1 MVATVDK
8 IVERI
13 VLIDQLFQSLSQ
25 FIERIGLLRRAF
37 RILGFFKS
45 LFKICPGIG
54 SVVFFIQRLG
64 PRDQIGQCI
73 ITDGE
78 INIDILIL
86 GNTFDLQGISTV
98 CRSNLFREILTV
110 DVDLNRFIAVGS
122 DGQGIRTICCNR
134 IQISNRST
142 AFAGIDRDIVLRS
155 LRNRNGQSLRSDHE
169 LIKVRRV
176 VGQLIRCGRAIR
188 AANSRIPAVVIVNPD
203 GVSSCIQGQG
213 NSLLFKGI
221 VREGVDE
228 EITVRLILQVTEVNV
243 LHIVFRQLADIDVTG
258 QLRCIDIDTLRQT
271 NNRLRRRIVAS
282 VVSGCLIIR
291 RICNQNIVHMDGG
304 ITGGT
309 LDSQFDHAIGICGGI
324 GQIDLHFLNLV
335 AVFRNLICQRHI
347 SDAIGRQGHSGIQ
360 SVVPDIAHADRN
372 FIELGFHFKLVGNS
386 SGINAVVVLVVGIAA
401 GLVLVQTIHNLS
413 ILIATGILIRGVDR
427 LVAFDNLVIGTVGS
441 INHYVIGIDQF
452 KAPLVAGLSV
462 CAVYLIGHGVVGAEF
477 LACVDSAGIVVT
489 AVYKIVDVLRS
500 DLDEVHMDGGITGG
514 TLDSQFDHAIGICGG
529 IGQIDLHFLNLVAVF
544 RNLIC
549 QRHISDAI
557 GRQGHSGIQ
566 SVVPDIAH
574 ADRNFI
580 ELGFH
585 FKLVGNSSG
594 INAVVVLV
602 VGIAAGLVLVQT
614 IHNLSI
620 LIATGILIRGVDRL
634 VAFDNL
640 VIGTVGSINH
650 YVIGID
656 QFKAPLVAGLSVCA
670 VYLIGHGV
678 VGAEFLACVDSAG
691 IVVAAVHKVDHIV
704 EGAAC
709 FIGIIDD
716 NKVRRV
722 RLAVD
727 LDNGI
732 LIHDLKALIVTIGHI
747 VVGVEDLHLVFTCSR
762 CIIGEFQ
769 IVSIFIRT
777 FHTDHIHAVG
787 SARAL
792 SNLDLIRHFSRNG
805 ILRFNC
811 GGVILCIQRANTQI
825 VQGDIS
831 SGIDINH
838 VDTLLQV
845 YCCSRICPSAGST
858 NTYRL
863 NLVVQSGGSVA
874 NINIGSTGSG
884 GLIVQG
890 QIIQTAV
897 LHNNGKADTST
908 AGHRIGQTSHIA
920 ATRVTGDGRT
930 LRSGGTGI
938 AAGSDQLIEVSQL
951 GFIYG
956 VESRSCLVV
965 DTLIGN
971 TQEVVADFVCID
983 SGNCFDNN
991 RMGTCSQIV
1000 VSGFQTSHIFIQG
1013 VLHDDVLCSS
1023 AIQRNTL
1030 GNILGIVGETVQA
1043 VGTLTVTIHE
1053 VQTIQTICR
1062 NINGIRQ
1069 CAIGGHCHNL
1079 VTGEIINGASRSR
1092 IDTGSAAKRRC
1103 FCLIDRTIASC
1114 QDQTCLCKALFRG
1127 LLHRNLVSI
1136 GSLCVVDCN
1145 GNGTICI
1152 DRVYTLDNYRR
1163 LFHCAMEAQI
1173 GGLFYCYI
1181 HPFGAC
1187 ECISG
1192 SDILQINL
1200 NGAGI
1205 AAKNRSRQIL
1215 FFIHSRQTIE
1225 FRIVGIGLHFLQ
1237 RASHVAVPL
1246 ENPPC
1251 SVAFIGAGSQVV
1263 QVVGLMVVGQST
1275 GHALVFQ
1282 SGHPVDHF
1290 TGHTAGPDIQ
1300 ILVDADLR
1308 QLGDFRCSSNFKVI
1322 FPVNTIVPDV
1332 LEVLHMVVDSIQI
1345 LGFQLVPADH
1355 IRQSVGIGTM
1365 LEVVQHT
1372 VTHTDFLA
1380 VLVNGCLLVRP
1391 PMIVVKLHAITAG
1404 VGANKGSLR
1413 VNRFDGIPINIPGL
1427 IEVIIII
1434 AIIQFGRRTFID
1446 RNIDDGFVNV
1456 NGSTNVIFRFFRCSV
1471 LFLPSVFPRHNGR
1484 ADIIL
1489 QNLCKLL
1496 RCGGNTKHT
1505 VIVADV
1511 HLDLPA
1517 AAFQERLG
1525 NIQRITIG
1533 MFRTDSALGDQ
1544 NLGFQW
1550 HQRIGRRYILITD
1563 TIQETCGT
1571 MENLSIFH
1579 IGIYRVFA

>member
-1 MVATVDK
+1 MDGGITGSTLDCQFDHAIGICGGTGQIDRQSLFCIAERGHDIICRDDFSTGCRQCHSRVLGVAPEVTHADGHIVLAALQFKLIGNCSGINTCFVLAFRVAAAGIFIQTICKPSRIFSGILIRCVNSCICLTKGHIEIFIIGADRYNAPAVARLLIDTIDFVRNRVVASERVAIRDSAGIMVTAVYK
-8 IVERI
+8 IV
-13 VLIDQLFQSLSQ
+13 D
-25 FIERIGLLRRAF
+25 
-37 RILGFFKS
+37 
-45 LFKICPGIG
+45 
-54 SVVFFIQRLG
+54 
-64 PRDQIGQCI
+64 
-73 ITDGE
+73 
-78 INIDILIL
+78 
-86 GNTFDLQGISTV
+86 
-98 CRSNLFREILTV
+98 
-110 DVDLNRFIAVGS
+110 
-122 DGQGIRTICCNR
+122 
-134 IQISNRST
+134 
-142 AFAGIDRDIVLRS
+142 VLRS
-155 LRNRNGQSLRSDHE
+155 DL
-169 LIKVRRV
+169 
-176 VGQLIRCGRAIR
+176 
-188 AANSRIPAVVIVNPD
+188 
-203 GVSSCIQGQG
+203 
-213 NSLLFKGI
+213 
-221 VREGVDE
+221 DE
-228 EITVRLILQVTEVNV
+228 
-243 LHIVFRQLADIDVTG
+243 
-258 QLRCIDIDTLRQT
+258 
-271 NNRLRRRIVAS
+271 
-282 VVSGCLIIR
+282 
-291 RICNQNIVHMDGG
+291 VHMDGG

-309 LDSQFDHAIGICGGI
+309 LDSQFDHAIGICVGI

-413 ILIATGILIRGVDR
+413 ILIATGILIGGIDR
-427 LVAFDNLVIGTVGS
+427 LVAFDNLVRGTVGS
-441 INHYVIGIDQF
+441 IDHHFI
-452 KAPLVAGLSV
+452 
-462 CAVYLIGHGVVGAEF
+462 F
-477 LACVDSAGIVVT
+477 LC
-489 AVYKIVDVLRS
+489 
-500 DLDEVHMDGGITGG
+500 
-514 TLDSQFDHAIGICGG
+514 
-529 IGQIDLHFLNLVAVF
+529 
-544 RNLIC
+544 
-549 QRHISDAI
+549 
-557 GRQGHSGIQ
+557 
-566 SVVPDIAH
+566 
-574 ADRNFI
+574 
-580 ELGFH
+580 
-585 FKLVGNSSG
+585 
-594 INAVVVLV
+594 
-602 VGIAAGLVLVQT
+602 
-614 IHNLSI
+614 
-620 LIATGILIRGVDRL
+620 
-634 VAFDNL
+634 
-640 VIGTVGSINH
+640 
-650 YVIGID
+650 D

-762 CIIGEFQ
+762 CFIGEFQ

-777 FHTDHIHAVG
+777 FHTDHILAVG

-792 SNLDLIRHFSRNG
+792 SNLDLIRHCSRNG

-858 NTYRL
+858 NTYSL

-1181 HPFGAC
+1181 HPFGTF

-1308 QLGDFRCSSNFKVI
+1308 QLGDFLCSSNCIVLC
-1322 FPVNTIVPDV
+1322 PVNTIVPDV

-1456 NGSTNVIFRFFRCSV
+1456 NGSTNVIFRCFRCSV
-1471 LFLPSVFPRHNGR
+1471 LFLPSFFPRHNGR

>member
-1 MVATVDK
+1 
-8 IVERI
+8 
-13 VLIDQLFQSLSQ
+13 
-25 FIERIGLLRRAF
+25 
-37 RILGFFKS
+37 
-45 LFKICPGIG
+45 
-54 SVVFFIQRLG
+54 
-64 PRDQIGQCI
+64 
-73 ITDGE
+73 
-78 INIDILIL
+78 
-86 GNTFDLQGISTV
+86 
-98 CRSNLFREILTV
+98 
-110 DVDLNRFIAVGS
+110 
-122 DGQGIRTICCNR
+122 
-134 IQISNRST
+134 
-142 AFAGIDRDIVLRS
+142 
-155 LRNRNGQSLRSDHE
+155 
-169 LIKVRRV
+169 
-176 VGQLIRCGRAIR
+176 
-188 AANSRIPAVVIVNPD
+188 
-203 GVSSCIQGQG
+203 
-213 NSLLFKGI
+213 
-221 VREGVDE
+221 
-228 EITVRLILQVTEVNV
+228 
-243 LHIVFRQLADIDVTG
+243 
-258 QLRCIDIDTLRQT
+258 
-271 NNRLRRRIVAS
+271 
-282 VVSGCLIIR
+282 
-291 RICNQNIVHMDGG
+291 
-304 ITGGT
+304 
-309 LDSQFDHAIGICGGI
+309 
-324 GQIDLHFLNLV
+324 
-335 AVFRNLICQRHI
+335 
-347 SDAIGRQGHSGIQ
+347 
-360 SVVPDIAHADRN
+360 
-372 FIELGFHFKLVGNS
+372 
-386 SGINAVVVLVVGIAA
+386 
-401 GLVLVQTIHNLS
+401 
-413 ILIATGILIRGVDR
+413 
-427 LVAFDNLVIGTVGS
+427 
-441 INHYVIGIDQF
+441 
-452 KAPLVAGLSV
+452 
-462 CAVYLIGHGVVGAEF
+462 
-477 LACVDSAGIVVT
+477 
-489 AVYKIVDVLRS
+489 
-500 DLDEVHMDGGITGG
+500 MDGGITGG

-777 FHTDHIHAVG
+777 FHTDHILAVG

-792 SNLDLIRHFSRNG
+792 SNLDLIRHCSRNG

-938 AAGSDQLIEVSQL
+938 AADSDQLIEVSQL